1 MTDEPKVK
9 PGGKGCK
16 GCNRILYVT
25 DPDYCPDC
33 QDREREA
40 AERIVGVV
48 GPVVDALETLLGHC
62 SLPEDDAE

>member
-33 QDREREA
+33 ADKAPKAKPSTDGKPKPEKPK
-40 AERIVGVV
+40 AE
-48 GPVVDALETLLGHC
+48 
-62 SLPEDDAE
+62 